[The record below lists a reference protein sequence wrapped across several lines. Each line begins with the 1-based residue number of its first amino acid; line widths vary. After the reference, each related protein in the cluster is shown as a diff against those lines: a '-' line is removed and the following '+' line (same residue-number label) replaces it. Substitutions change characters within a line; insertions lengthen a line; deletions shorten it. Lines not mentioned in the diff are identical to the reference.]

1 MEKLNEFSRSR
12 INSVTTAFKRYLWD
26 KINWNN
32 RLIAVTGAR
41 GVGKTTMLLQY
52 IRENLEERPDEVI
65 YVNLDDL
72 YFSRNTIVD
81 FADQFVKKGGK
92 YLFLDEVHKYRNW
105 SQEIKNCYDYF
116 PDLKIVVTGS
126 SALKIYEGKADL
138 SRRAIHY
145 MMHGLS
151 FREFIDF
158 KYSIKFPVITLEN
171 ILNEP
176 SKPIVQILNKIKPI
190 KIFEEYLKTGYYPF
204 FIEGEG
210 EFQTRLRQTV
220 NHVLDS
226 DIPSVGNIDFTAVYN
241 LRKLLSIL
249 AGIVPYKPN
258 ILKLS
263 QQVGV
268 SRETLLRYLYLL
280 ENADLLI
287 LLQSDAHGIGK
298 MNKPEKIYLNNP
310 NLIDTLAGSGSN
322 SGTRRETFFLN
333 QLRVN
338 YNISASAVSDFNV
351 GEKFTFEIGG
361 KSKTRKQI
369 ATLNHAYIA
378 ADDIEYANGNRIPL
392 WLFGFLY

>member
-1 MEKLNEFSRSR
+1 
-12 INSVTTAFKRYLWD
+12 
-26 KINWNN
+26 
-32 RLIAVTGAR
+32 
-41 GVGKTTMLLQY
+41 MLLQY
-52 IRENLEERPDEVI
+52 IHENLEERPDEVI

-116 PDLKIVVTGS
+116 SDLKIVVTGS
-126 SALKIYEGKADL
+126 SALRIYEGKADL

-151 FREFIDF
+151 FREFIEL
-158 KYSIKFPVITLEN
+158 KYRIEFPVLTFEEIMK
-171 ILNEP
+171 EP
-176 SKPIVQILNKIKPI
+176 SQPTAEILKKIKPI
-190 KIFEEYLKTGYYPF
+190 KLFEEYLKTGYYPF
-204 FIEGEG
+204 FIEGEND
-210 EFQTRLRQTV
+210 FQTRLRQTV
-220 NHVLDS
+220 NHILDS
-226 DIPSVGNIDFTAVYN
+226 DIPSVENIDFTAVYN

-249 AGIVPYKPN
+249 AEIVPYKPN

-280 ENADLLI
+280 EKADLLI
-287 LLQSDAHGIGK
+287 LLQSDTYRIGK
-298 MNKPEKIYLNNP
+298 LNKPEKIYLNNP
-310 NLIDTLAGSGSN
+310 NLIEAFAGSGSN
-322 SGTRRETFFLN
+322 PGTRRETFFLN

-338 YNISASAVSDFNV
+338 HTISASAVSDFLAD
-351 GEKFTFEIGG
+351 EKFTFEIGG

-369 ATLNHAYIA
+369 AALNHAYIA
-378 ADDIEYANGNRIPL
+378 ADNIEYANGNRIPL